1 MRKGILLTGVILPL
15 FAALPVFAQLAA
27 PNESGISL
35 GHLHL
40 LSKNPEAQKKIWVE
54 AFGAQLTKTGTLEL
68 LRLPGIF
75 IIINNAEPSG
85 GSVGST
91 VDHIAFSVKNT
102 AAMKAKLE
110 GMNVPVIGPFAT
122 LPDNLRVELLEEKN
136 QTLPLVMHHV
146 HLTTPGMEVVK
157 QWYVKTFGAVAGT
170 RRDLPAAVFN
180 GSELDFLPAQM
191 PAVPTKGRTLDHIGF
206 EVKNLEAFC
215 KKLEADGVKFDAPY
229 RELPNFGLKIAFIL
243 DPIGTRI
250 ELTEGLAGK

>member
-40 LSKNPEAQKKIWVE
+40 LSKIAEAQKKIWVE

-122 LPDNLRVELLEEKN
+122 FPDNLRVELLEEKN

-191 PAVPTKGRTLDHIGF
+191 PAAPTKGRTLDHIGF

>member
-1 MRKGILLTGVILPL
+1 MRNGILLTAVILPL
-15 FAALPVFAQLAA
+15 FAALAAFAQLAA

-40 LSKNPEAQKKIWVE
+40 LSKDPEAQKKIWVE
-54 AFGAQLTKTGTLEL
+54 AFGAQLTKTGSLEL

-91 VDHIAFSVKNT
+91 VDHIAFSVKDT
-102 AAMKAKLE
+102 AAMKAKLAD
-110 GMNVPVIGPFAT
+110 MSVPVNGPFAT
-122 LPDNLRVELLEEKN
+122 FPDNLRVELLEEKN

-146 HLTTPGMEVVK
+146 HLTAPGMEVVK

-170 RRDLPAAVFN
+170 RRDLPAAMFN

-215 KKLEADGVKFDAPY
+215 KKLEAGGVKFDAPY
-229 RELPNFGLKIAFIL
+229 REMPNFGLKIAFIL

>member
-1 MRKGILLTGVILPL
+1 MRRLILLATLILPL
-15 FAALPVFAQLAA
+15 LTECPLLAQLAA
-27 PNESGISL
+27 PNESGVSL
-35 GHLHL
+35 GHVHL
-40 LSKNPEAQKKIWVE
+40 LSRDPGAQKKIWVE

-91 VDHIAFSVKNT
+91 VDHIAFSVKDA
-102 AAMKAKLE
+102 AAMKAKLAD
-110 GMNVPVIGPFAT
+110 MSVPVNGPFAT
-122 LPDNLRVELLEEKN
+122 FPDNLRVELLEEKN

-146 HLTTPGMEVVK
+146 HLTAPGMEVVK

-191 PAVPTKGRTLDHIGF
+191 PAAPTKGRTLDHIGF

-215 KKLEADGVKFDAPY
+215 KKLEAGGVK
-229 RELPNFGLKIAFIL
+229 
-243 DPIGTRI
+243 
-250 ELTEGLAGK
+250 

>member
-1 MRKGILLTGVILPL
+1 MRKGILLTAVILPL
-15 FAALPVFAQLAA
+15 FAALAAFAQLAA

-35 GHLHL
+35 GHLHM
-40 LSKNPEAQKKIWVE
+40 LSKDPEAQKKIWVE

-102 AAMKAKLE
+102 AAMKAKLAD
-110 GMNVPVIGPFAT
+110 MSVPVNGPFAT
-122 LPDNLRVELLEEKN
+122 FPDNLRVELLEEKN
-136 QTLPLVMHHV
+136 QTSLLVMHHV
-146 HLTTPGMEVVK
+146 HLTAPGMEVVK

-170 RRDLPAAVFN
+170 RRDLPAAMFN

-215 KKLEADGVKFDAPY
+215 KKLEAGGVKFDAPY
-229 RELPNFGLKIAFIL
+229 REMPNLGLKIAFIL

>member
-1 MRKGILLTGVILPL
+1 MRKGILLTAVILPL
-15 FAALPVFAQLAA
+15 FAALAAFAQLAA

-40 LSKNPEAQKKIWVE
+40 LSKDPEAQKKIWVE
-54 AFGAQLTKTGTLEL
+54 AFGAQLTKTGSLEL

-91 VDHIAFSVKNT
+91 VDHIAFSVKDT
-102 AAMKAKLE
+102 AATKAKLAD
-110 GMNVPVIGPFAT
+110 MSVPVNGPFAT
-122 LPDNLRVELLEEKN
+122 FPDNLRVELLEEKN
-136 QTLPLVMHHV
+136 QTSPLVMHHV
-146 HLTTPGMEVVK
+146 HLTAPGMEVVK

-170 RRDLPAAVFN
+170 RRDLPAAMFN

-215 KKLEADGVKFDAPY
+215 KKLEAGGVKFDAPY
-229 RELPNFGLKIAFIL
+229 REMPNFGLKIAFIL

>member
-1 MRKGILLTGVILPL
+1 MRKGILLTAVILPL
-15 FAALPVFAQLAA
+15 FTALAAFAQLAA

-35 GHLHL
+35 GHFHL
-40 LSKNPEAQKKIWVE
+40 LSKDPEAQKKIWVE

-91 VDHIAFSVKNT
+91 VDHIAFSLKDT
-102 AAMKAKLE
+102 AAMKAKLG
-110 GMNVPVIGPFAT
+110 GMNVPVNGPFAT
-122 LPDNLRVELLEEKN
+122 FPDNLRVELLEEKN

-170 RRDLPAAVFN
+170 RRDLPAAMFN

-215 KKLEADGVKFDAPY
+215 KKLEAGGVKFDAPY
-229 RELPNFGLKIAFIL
+229 REMPNFGLKIAFIL

>member
-1 MRKGILLTGVILPL
+1 MRKGILLTAVILPL
-15 FAALPVFAQLAA
+15 FAALAAFAQLAA

-40 LSKNPEAQKKIWVE
+40 LSKDPEAQKKIWVE
-54 AFGAQLTKTGTLEL
+54 AFGAQLTKTGSLEL

-91 VDHIAFSVKNT
+91 VDHIAFSVKDT
-102 AAMKAKLE
+102 AAMKAKLAD
-110 GMNVPVIGPFAT
+110 MSVPVNGPFAT
-122 LPDNLRVELLEEKN
+122 FPDNLRVELLEEKN

-146 HLTTPGMEVVK
+146 HLTAPGMEVVK

-170 RRDLPAAVFN
+170 RRDLPAAMFN

-215 KKLEADGVKFDAPY
+215 KKLEADGVKIDAPY

>member
-1 MRKGILLTGVILPL
+1 MRKGILLTAVILPL
-15 FAALPVFAQLAA
+15 FAALAAFAQLAA

-40 LSKNPEAQKKIWVE
+40 LSKDPEAQKKIWVE
-54 AFGAQLTKTGTLEL
+54 AFGAQLTKTGSLEL

-91 VDHIAFSVKNT
+91 VDHIAFSVKDT
-102 AAMKAKLE
+102 AAMKAKLAD
-110 GMNVPVIGPFAT
+110 MSVPVNGPFAT
-122 LPDNLRVELLEEKN
+122 FPDNLRVELLEEKN

-170 RRDLPAAVFN
+170 RRDLPAAMFN

-215 KKLEADGVKFDAPY
+215 KKLEAGGVKFDAPY
-229 RELPNFGLKIAFIL
+229 REMPNFGLKIAFIL

>member
-1 MRKGILLTGVILPL
+1 MRKGILLTAVILPL
-15 FAALPVFAQLAA
+15 FAALAAFAQLAA

-40 LSKNPEAQKKIWVE
+40 LSKDPEAQKKIWVE
-54 AFGAQLTKTGTLEL
+54 AFGAQLTKTGSLEL

-91 VDHIAFSVKNT
+91 VDHIAFSVKDT
-102 AAMKAKLE
+102 AAMKAKLAD
-110 GMNVPVIGPFAT
+110 MSVPVNGPFAT
-122 LPDNLRVELLEEKN
+122 FPDNLRVELLEEKN

-146 HLTTPGMEVVK
+146 HLTAPGMEVVK

-170 RRDLPAAVFN
+170 RRDLPAAMFN

-215 KKLEADGVKFDAPY
+215 KKLEAGGVKFDAPY
-229 RELPNFGLKIAFIL
+229 REMPNFGLKIAFIL

>member
-1 MRKGILLTGVILPL
+1 
-15 FAALPVFAQLAA
+15 
-27 PNESGISL
+27 
-35 GHLHL
+35 
-40 LSKNPEAQKKIWVE
+40 
-54 AFGAQLTKTGTLEL
+54 LTKTGSLEL

-91 VDHIAFSVKNT
+91 VDHIAFSVKDT
-102 AAMKAKLE
+102 AAMKAKLAD
-110 GMNVPVIGPFAT
+110 MSVPVNGPFAT
-122 LPDNLRVELLEEKN
+122 FPDNLRVELLEEKN

-146 HLTTPGMEVVK
+146 HLTAPGMEVVK

-170 RRDLPAAVFN
+170 RRDLPAAMFN

-215 KKLEADGVKFDAPY
+215 KKLEAGGVKFDAPY
-229 RELPNFGLKIAFIL
+229 REMPNFGLKIAFIL

>member
-1 MRKGILLTGVILPL
+1 MREGILLTGVILPL

-75 IIINNAEPSG
+75 IIINKAEPSA

-91 VDHIAFSVKNT
+91 VDHIAFSVKD
-102 AAMKAKLE
+102 AASMKSKLAFID
-110 GMNVPVIGPFAT
+110 VPVNGPFVSF
-122 LPDNLRVELLEEKN
+122 PDNLRVELLEEKS
-136 QTLPLVMHHV
+136 QTLPLVMHHI
-146 HLTTPGMEVVK
+146 HIATPGVEVVK
-157 QWYVKTFGAVAGT
+157 QWYVKTFGAGAGT
-170 RRDLPAAVFN
+170 RRDLPAAIFN
-180 GSELDFLPAQM
+180 LGEVDFLPATM
-191 PAVPTKGRTLDHIGF
+191 PTAPTKGRALDHIGF
-206 EVKNLEAFC
+206 EVTNLETFC
-215 KKLEADGVKFDAPY
+215 KKLEAAGVRFDAPY
-229 RELPNFGLKIAFIL
+229 RELPNLGLKIAFIL

-250 ELTEGLAGK
+250 ELTEGLTGK

>member
-91 VDHIAFSVKNT
+91 VDHIALSVKNT

-110 GMNVPVIGPFAT
+110 GMNVPVIGSFAT
-122 LPDNLRVELLEEKN
+122 FPDNLRVVLLVEKN

-180 GSELDFLPAQM
+180 GSALDFLPAQM
-191 PAVPTKGRTLDHIGF
+191 PAAPTKAARWITSDL
-206 EVKNLEAFC
+206 
-215 KKLEADGVKFDAPY
+215 KLKTSKHFA
-229 RELPNFGLKIAFIL
+229 RSS
-243 DPIGTRI
+243 
-250 ELTEGLAGK
+250 

>member
-1 MRKGILLTGVILPL
+1 MREGILLTGVILPL

-27 PNESGISL
+27 PNQSGISL

-40 LSKNPEAQKKIWVE
+40 FSKNPEAQKKIWVE
-54 AFGAQLTKTGTLEL
+54 AFGAQLTKTGSLEL

-91 VDHIAFSVKNT
+91 VDHIAFSVKDT
-102 AAMKAKLE
+102 AAMKAKLAD
-110 GMNVPVIGPFAT
+110 MSVPVNGPFAT
-122 LPDNLRVELLEEKN
+122 FPDNLRVELLEEKN

-146 HLTTPGMEVVK
+146 HLTAPGMEVVK

-170 RRDLPAAVFN
+170 RRDLPAAMFN

-215 KKLEADGVKFDAPY
+215 KKLEAGGVKFDAPY
-229 RELPNFGLKIAFIL
+229 REMPNFGLKIAFIL